1 MYYIGGDFNAD
12 LLKSNSDIS
21 IKDFMNLTYSLGCI
35 PLITHP
41 TRITTTSS
49 TLLDHVYTNNVVGE
63 HKSFILVEDVSD
75 HLPVMVC
82 SNLSLPKSE
91 KSTVTLIRDTKNF
104 EVEKFLDKLTEGM
117 ELLGDIKEEC
127 IDNYTEKFIDIF
139 HKTLNIHAPLRKQ
152 SRKETKL
159 KNKPWLSKGILI
171 SIQQKNLLYKRA
183 LKLNDSSTWAQ
194 YKVYRNKLTHIK
206 EYAKRLYIKN
216 LVNDNKHDTSS
227 LWKIINKIIH
237 LKNVKKNNIPNKMYA
252 SKSESAQ
259 GPQAISNLF
268 NKYFIEIG
276 VNLASTIKTPA
287 IIDGKF
293 NATSLIQSSCNSF
306 VLEPIVEEEA
316 VNYIRAMNPS
326 KSTGRHGIPAKY
338 IKMSGSVIAPVLT
351 NIFNACIS
359 TGYFP
364 KVLKIAEVVPIFKK
378 GEREL
383 CSNYCPISILN
394 PFAKLFE
401 KCLLDQLNNYFVSN
415 NLISPNQYGFK
426 KNCST
431 NEAVLDIYNKLL
443 DNMDKKLITCSIFLD
458 LRKAYD
464 TIDHTIL
471 IKKVEKYG
479 IIGLPLQLLASYLT
493 DRQQYTIVNQYKSKS
508 RDVIC
513 GIPQGSTLGP
523 LLFNIYI
530 NDLPLASNSTIH
542 LFADD
547 TNLTLSHSN
556 VSTLQQN
563 INDELVNV
571 SNWFKVNK
579 LSINFNKTEFMV
591 VTTKQNKPELKV
603 SIDNNPIKQSHHIKY
618 LGVFI
623 DDNLNWKQQI
633 KEQCSKVARGSWAL
647 NQLKHFVDEQ
657 TLRSVY
663 HCLIYSHL
671 QHCISSWGTASKSTL
686 APLFILQKRSIRLL
700 TGSGYRE
707 YTNPLFYRAKCLK
720 LKDIYSLETAKLMY
734 KIHNNVL
741 SFANTDK
748 FNLIKNCYT
757 HKTRFSHKNNFFLP
771 RTRTRLGQKSL
782 SFAGIK
788 IWNEIPSSMKEVSF
802 YRFKKAVKAH
812 FLSNYETDKS

>member
-12 LLKSNSDIS
+12 LLKSNSDIN

-104 EVEKFLDKLTEGM
+104 EVEKFLDNLTEGM

-159 KNKPWLSKGILI
+159 KNKPWISKGILI

-183 LKLNDSSTWAQ
+183 LKLNDSNTWAQ

-237 LKNVKKNNIPNKMYA
+237 LKNVKKNNIPKKMYA

-276 VNLASTIKTPA
+276 VNLASTIETPA

-306 VLEPIVEEEA
+306 FLEPIVEEEV

-364 KVLKIAEVVPIFKK
+364 
-378 GEREL
+378 
-383 CSNYCPISILN
+383 
-394 PFAKLFE
+394 
-401 KCLLDQLNNYFVSN
+401 
-415 NLISPNQYGFK
+415 
-426 KNCST
+426 
-431 NEAVLDIYNKLL
+431 
-443 DNMDKKLITCSIFLD
+443 
-458 LRKAYD
+458 
-464 TIDHTIL
+464 
-471 IKKVEKYG
+471 
-479 IIGLPLQLLASYLT
+479 
-493 DRQQYTIVNQYKSKS
+493 
-508 RDVIC
+508 
-513 GIPQGSTLGP
+513 
-523 LLFNIYI
+523 
-530 NDLPLASNSTIH
+530 
-542 LFADD
+542 
-547 TNLTLSHSN
+547 
-556 VSTLQQN
+556 
-563 INDELVNV
+563 
-571 SNWFKVNK
+571 
-579 LSINFNKTEFMV
+579 
-591 VTTKQNKPELKV
+591 
-603 SIDNNPIKQSHHIKY
+603 
-618 LGVFI
+618 
-623 DDNLNWKQQI
+623 
-633 KEQCSKVARGSWAL
+633 
-647 NQLKHFVDEQ
+647 
-657 TLRSVY
+657 
-663 HCLIYSHL
+663 
-671 QHCISSWGTASKSTL
+671 
-686 APLFILQKRSIRLL
+686 
-700 TGSGYRE
+700 
-707 YTNPLFYRAKCLK
+707 
-720 LKDIYSLETAKLMY
+720 
-734 KIHNNVL
+734 
-741 SFANTDK
+741 
-748 FNLIKNCYT
+748 
-757 HKTRFSHKNNFFLP
+757 
-771 RTRTRLGQKSL
+771 
-782 SFAGIK
+782 
-788 IWNEIPSSMKEVSF
+788 
-802 YRFKKAVKAH
+802 
-812 FLSNYETDKS
+812 

>member
-1 MYYIGGDFNAD
+1 MFYIGGDFNAD
-12 LLKSNSDIS
+12 LLKSNSDIN

-91 KSTVTLIRDTKNF
+91 KSAVTLIRDTKNF
-104 EVEKFLDKLTEGM
+104 KVEKFLDKLTEGM

-127 IDNYTEKFIDIF
+127 IDKYTEKFIDIF

-171 SIQQKNLLYKRA
+171 SIQQKNLSYKRA
-183 LKLNDSSTWAQ
+183 LKLNDSNTWEQ
-194 YKVYRNKLTHIK
+194 FKVYRNKLTHIK

-276 VNLASTIKTPA
+276 VKLASTIETPA

-293 NATSLIQSSCNSF
+293 NAASLIQSSCNSF
-306 VLEPIVEEEA
+306 FLEPIVEEEV
-316 VNYIRAMNPS
+316 VNYIRAMKPS
-326 KSTGRHGIPAKY
+326 KSTGRHKIPAKY

-378 GEREL
+378 GERKL
-383 CSNYCPISILN
+383 CSNYRPISIFN

-426 KNCST
+426 KKCST

-443 DNMDKKLITCSIFLD
+443 DNMDKYKKLITCSIFLD
-458 LRKAYD
+458 FRKAYD
-464 TIDHTIL
+464 TINHTIL
-471 IKKVEKYG
+471 IKKLEKYG
-479 IIGLPLQLLASYLT
+479 IRGLSLQLLASYLT

-563 INDELVNV
+563 INDELVNA
-571 SNWFKVNK
+571 SKWFKVNK

-618 LGVFI
+618 LGVLI

-633 KEQCSKVARGSWAL
+633 KEQCSR
-647 NQLKHFVDEQ
+647 
-657 TLRSVY
+657 
-663 HCLIYSHL
+663 
-671 QHCISSWGTASKSTL
+671 
-686 APLFILQKRSIRLL
+686 
-700 TGSGYRE
+700 
-707 YTNPLFYRAKCLK
+707 
-720 LKDIYSLETAKLMY
+720 
-734 KIHNNVL
+734 
-741 SFANTDK
+741 
-748 FNLIKNCYT
+748 
-757 HKTRFSHKNNFFLP
+757 
-771 RTRTRLGQKSL
+771 
-782 SFAGIK
+782 
-788 IWNEIPSSMKEVSF
+788 
-802 YRFKKAVKAH
+802 
-812 FLSNYETDKS
+812 